1 MRQTDI
7 QVLTERSGMCANV
20 EIFNLYGQ
28 KVRDFTVTSG
38 QVAIDGLDSGVYIV
52 RVGSASL
59 KFVNRK

>member
-1 MRQTDI
+1 
-7 QVLTERSGMCANV
+7 MCANV